1 MLTDLAIKRIKPGPS
16 PVKASDSGGLHL
28 LVTPT
33 GGRLWKCAYRFAG
46 KQRTL
51 SFGAYPDVSLGAAR
65 ARREAA
71 KTQLRQ
77 GIDPGA
83 VVKAEKQAVIAATA
97 NTFSAVCTE
106 WIDRKLVKQ
115 KRAGTTVRRAEWLL
129 GKLSDAVGDK
139 QLSEIEAP
147 DLLAVLRR
155 AEAQDNHET
164 AARMRAVAS
173 QIFRYGIAT
182 GRCKRDPASDLRG
195 ALTSATSTPHAA
207 VTDPAEI
214 GELMRAIDGF
224 QRPVKRLA
232 LKILSL
238 TAARPGELLSA
249 EWHEIVGDVWT
260 IPPQKAK
267 MRREH
272 RVPLSRQTITVLDE
286 LRTITGNSKH
296 LLASPRKRSRSYAPN
311 QLNDAL
317 REIGFDHD
325 RHVAHGFRSTF
336 STTANE
342 SGKWSPDVIELQL
355 AHVER
360 NKVRGA
366 YNRAQH
372 WPERVDMM
380 QWYGGPVERCGKTVG
395 AATLREQV
403 GAFPGEDDIAAR
415 LVHREPPSIEHRLQG
430 GAVLRWCAAST

>member
-1 MLTDLAIKRIKPGPS
+1 MLTDQAIKQIKTAPS
-16 PVKASDSGGLHL
+16 PVKIADSGGLHL
-28 LVTPT
+28 LVSSA
-33 GGRLWKCAYRFAG
+33 GGRLWRLAYRFAG

-51 SFGAYPDVSLGAAR
+51 SFGAYPDVSLAAAR

-77 GIDPGA
+77 GIDPGV

-97 NTFSAVCTE
+97 NTFSAVRSE
-106 WIDRKLVKQ
+106 WIERKLVKQ
-115 KRAGTTVRRAEWLL
+115 KRSDTTVRRARWLL
-129 GKLSDAVGDK
+129 DKLNEAVGNK
-139 QLSEIEAP
+139 QLHEIEAP
-147 DLLAVLRR
+147 ELLAVLRR

-173 QIFRYGIAT
+173 QVFRYGIAT

-195 ALTSATSTPHAA
+195 ALTSATPTPHAA
-207 VTDPAEI
+207 VTDPSEI
-214 GELMRAIDGF
+214 GQLMRAIDGF
-224 QRPVKRLA
+224 HRPVKRLA
-232 LKILSL
+232 LKLLSL
-238 TAARPGELLSA
+238 TAVRPGELLSA
-249 EWHEIVGDVWT
+249 EWSEIADSVWG

-272 RVPLSRQTITVLDE
+272 RVPLSRQTMAVLEE
-286 LRTITGNSKH
+286 LQMITGNSKY
-296 LLASPRKRSRSYAPN
+296 LIASPRKRSKSYAAN

-317 REIGFDHD
+317 REIGFEHD

-342 SGKWSPDVIELQL
+342 SGKWSPDIIELQL

-372 WPERVDMM
+372 WPERVEMM
-380 QWYGGPVERCGKTVG
+380 QWYADHLDELRGRGEVAALPKKKIARVG
-395 AATLREQV
+395 A
-403 GAFPGEDDIAAR
+403 
-415 LVHREPPSIEHRLQG
+415 
-430 GAVLRWCAAST
+430 